1 MSSDPEK
8 IMVNLLCACV
18 ALEDIETVSDL
29 LKGSIDPNDFDDN
42 GLTALMYAAIS
53 GNKDCM
59 ELLLREGA
67 DKDLKDAKGKTAFNY
82 AKNLGA
88 HMVMERYHQDIK
100 ARAQD
105 RAQKETH
112 QHIKKSSYS
121 KARVKK
127 RPLNNN

>member
-8 IMVNLLCACV
+8 IMVNLLCTCV
-18 ALEDIETVSDL
+18 ALEDIGTVSDL
-29 LKGSIDPNDFDDN
+29 LKGSIDPNAFDEHD
-42 GLTALMYAAIS
+42 LTALMYAAIS

-67 DKDLKDAKGKTAFNY
+67 DKDLKNSQGKNAFNY

-88 HMVMERYHQDIK
+88 RTVMERYHKDIK

-112 QHIKKSSYS
+112 QHIKKASYS
-121 KARVKK
+121 KAHVKK
-127 RPLNNN
+127 RPLSNN

>member
-1 MSSDPEK
+1 MSSDPEN

-18 ALEDIETVSDL
+18 ALEDIGTVSDI
-29 LKGSIDPNDFDDN
+29 LKGGIDPNAFDEHD
-42 GLTALMYAAIS
+42 LTALMYAAIS

-67 DKDLKDAKGKTAFNY
+67 DKDLKNSQGKNAFNY

-88 HMVMERYHQDIK
+88 HMVMERYHQDTK

-112 QHIKKSSYS
+112 KRLKSAPYS
-121 KARVKK
+121 KARIKR